1 MRGTALGFGLAAMA
15 TGAALAGPL
24 DAYRDRARVLVLSAP
39 EAGDAD
45 LRAQR
50 AALGSARTGLAD
62 RDLALAILG
71 SCRGEILSCGNPGD
85 VVTVLRRAQ
94 VDLHDRCALMDQAF
108 AVGSLP
114 MAKIEKYR
122 SRASVSAPE

>member
-1 MRGTALGFGLAAMA
+1 MILTVLLRMSCCCCCCAFSAH
-15 TGAALAGPL
+15 PL
-24 DAYRDRARVLVLSAP
+24 RDSLARVWDSFLLEGPKVLF
-39 EAGDAD
+39 
-45 LRAQR
+45 RV
-50 AALGSARTGLAD
+50 
-62 RDLALAILG
+62 ALAILG